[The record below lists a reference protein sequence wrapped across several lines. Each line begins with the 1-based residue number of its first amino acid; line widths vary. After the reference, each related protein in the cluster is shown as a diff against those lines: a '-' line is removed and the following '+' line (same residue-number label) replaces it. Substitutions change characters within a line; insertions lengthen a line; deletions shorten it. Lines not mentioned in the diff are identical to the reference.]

1 MTTLFLRNS
10 VNRAPL
16 RRTSIMLRRLTAVFL
31 VAVGLAIG
39 AVTANGAPNDLFV
52 SINGDRNNGGGF
64 IYEYN
69 RDGLQSTFAAGLSR
83 PRGVA
88 FDHFGNLF
96 VVTNTFDSV
105 SGTFQSSI
113 VKITPGGVQ
122 STFATLSGN
131 LFGEDVAF
139 DGSGNLFVIA
149 GDQNDPNQASTIYK
163 FTPDGVQSTFGSVPS
178 QGFGLAF
185 DSAGNLL
192 VTVNYLVDP
201 SEVWKFAPDGTSSVL
216 LTATDNV
223 SAWGDLA
230 FDRFGNLFVSTDY
243 APPALSKILKFTP
256 DGERSDFATDLTE
269 PRGLAFD
276 RGGNLFVANRSFEPP
291 GDILKFTPDGV
302 ETVFASGID
311 GPQFLA
317 FQLLPTPRLTR

>member
-1 MTTLFLRNS
+1 
-10 VNRAPL
+10 VA
-16 RRTSIMLRRLTAVFL
+16 TSGDILIYDTATGTKNLQF
-31 VAVGLAIG
+31 
-39 AVTANGAPNDLFV
+39 F
-52 SINGDRNNGGGF
+52 GGGERVPAR
-64 IYEYN
+64 IWK
-69 RDGLQSTFAAGLSR
+69 RCL
-83 PRGVA
+83 A
-88 FDHFGNLF
+88 F
-96 VVTNTFDSV
+96 S
-105 SGTFQSSI
+105 
-113 VKITPGGVQ
+113 
-122 STFATLSGN
+122 
-131 LFGEDVAF
+131 
-139 DGSGNLFVIA
+139 
-149 GDQNDPNQASTIYK
+149 
-163 FTPDGVQSTFGSVPS
+163 PDGVQSTFGSVPS

-192 VTVNYLVDP
+192 VTVNYAVDP